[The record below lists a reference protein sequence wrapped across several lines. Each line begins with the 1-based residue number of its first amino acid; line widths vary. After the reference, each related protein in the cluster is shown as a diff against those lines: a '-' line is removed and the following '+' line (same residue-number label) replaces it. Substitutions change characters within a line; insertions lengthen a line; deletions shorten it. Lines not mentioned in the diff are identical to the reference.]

1 MAAKKKAKPKVPA
14 RIQLSFACDL
24 DLRDAFVQCCKEQ
37 DTSSSRELR
46 SYMKRYLAKHGQKD
60 LF

>member
-1 MAAKKKAKPKVPA
+1 MAAKKKAKKPS
-14 RIQLSFACDL
+14 RIQFSFACDL
-24 DLRDAFVQCCKEQ
+24 ELRDAFVECCKEQ

-46 SYMKRYLAKHGQKD
+46 TYMRRYLAKHGQKD